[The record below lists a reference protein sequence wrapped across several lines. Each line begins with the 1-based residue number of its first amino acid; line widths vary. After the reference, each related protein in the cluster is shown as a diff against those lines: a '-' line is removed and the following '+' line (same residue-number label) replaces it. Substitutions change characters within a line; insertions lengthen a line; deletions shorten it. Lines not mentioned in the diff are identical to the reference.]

1 MTDSQP
7 TTQPGVLDDAGL
19 RRVVWVLSLTEI
31 TSWGVLYY
39 AFPVLLSS
47 IVDDTGWS
55 TTGVTGAFS
64 LSLIVAAGVGIFV
77 GRHIDR
83 RGPRLVMSAGSAL
96 AVVSVVVVATAPTYP
111 VFLIGW
117 LLIGVAMAG
126 VLYAPAFAALTHWA
140 GSRRVR
146 ALTTLTLVAGLAST
160 VFAPLTAVINSV
172 VDWRETYLVLV
183 VVLAAI
189 TLPAHWYGL
198 RQPWG
203 HGTSIV
209 DLQARPASRARV
221 ASTRPF
227 ILLAIAFAAASFTIY
242 AVLINLVP
250 LFIERGFTTTEA
262 AVALGLG
269 GVGQVAGRLGYARFA
284 ARTGVVSRTVIVL
297 ASVALTTALLAIL
310 PGPLWL
316 LTSVAML
323 VGVVRGIDTLLQATA
338 VSDRWGVHG
347 FGRLNGL
354 LTAPVM
360 VSAAIAPFAGAA
372 LAEAAGGQ
380 ATAFLLLA
388 GLAGA
393 AAVAAAFT
401 KREVGRATADH
412 RDVGEGVGSRS

>member
-47 IVDDTGWS
+47 IATDTGWS
-55 TTGVTGAFS
+55 TTALTGAFS
-64 LSLIVAAGVGIFV
+64 LSLVVAAGVGIFV

-96 AVVSVVVVATAPTYP
+96 AVASVVVVATARTYP

-140 GSRRVR
+140 GSRRVT

-160 VFAPLTAVINSV
+160 VFAPLTAAINSI

-183 VVLAAI
+183 VLLAAI

-203 HGTSIV
+203 HGITS
-209 DLQARPASRARV
+209 
-221 ASTRPF
+221 
-227 ILLAIAFAAASFTIY
+227 
-242 AVLINLVP
+242 
-250 LFIERGFTTTEA
+250 
-262 AVALGLG
+262 
-269 GVGQVAGRLGYARFA
+269 
-284 ARTGVVSRTVIVL
+284 
-297 ASVALTTALLAIL
+297 
-310 PGPLWL
+310 
-316 LTSVAML
+316 TS
-323 VGVVRGIDTLLQATA
+323 Q
-338 VSDRWGVHG
+338 
-347 FGRLNGL
+347 
-354 LTAPVM
+354 
-360 VSAAIAPFAGAA
+360 
-372 LAEAAGGQ
+372 
-380 ATAFLLLA
+380 
-388 GLAGA
+388 
-393 AAVAAAFT
+393 
-401 KREVGRATADH
+401 REH
-412 RDVGEGVGSRS
+412 SGSRPSR

>member
-1 MTDSQP
+1 VTNPQP
-7 TTQPGVLDDAGL
+7 TTQPGALDDAGL

-47 IVDDTGWS
+47 IAADTGWS
-55 TTGVTGAFS
+55 TTALTGAFS
-64 LSLIVAAGVGIFV
+64 LSLVVAGGVGILV

-96 AVVSVVVVATAPTYP
+96 AAASVVVVATAPTYA

-126 VLYAPAFAALTHWA
+126 VLYAPAFAAITHWA
-140 GSRRVR
+140 GSRRIV

-160 VFAPLTAVINSV
+160 VFAPLTAAINSI
-172 VDWRETYLVLV
+172 VDWRDTYLVLV
-183 VVLAAI
+183 VLLAAI

-203 HGTSIV
+203 HGT
-209 DLQARPASRARV
+209 ASATPGPTNGAGRV

-227 ILLAIAFAAASFTIY
+227 ILLAVAFATAAFSLY

-269 GVGQVAGRLGYARFA
+269 GAGQVAGRLGYAKFA
-284 ARTGVVSRTVIVL
+284 AHTAVVPRTVIVL
-297 ASVALTTALLAIL
+297 TAVAVTTALLAIL
-310 PGPLWL
+310 PGPLLL
-316 LTSVAML
+316 LTAVAIL
-323 VGVVRGIDTLLQATA
+323 VGVARGIDTLLQATA
-338 VSDRWGVHG
+338 ISDRWGVHG

-360 VSAAIAPFAGAA
+360 VSAAVAPFAGAA
-372 LAEAAGGQ
+372 LAEVAGGQ
-380 ATAFLLLA
+380 ANAFLLLA
-388 GLAGA
+388 LVAVA

-401 KREVGRATADH
+401 SVDAVVREQPSAI
-412 RDVGEGVGSRS
+412 GEGVGSRS

>member
-1 MTDSQP
+1 MA
-7 TTQPGVLDDAGL
+7 TTSPGVLDDAGL

-39 AFPVLLSS
+39 AFPVLLPS
-47 IVDDTGWS
+47 IVGDTGWS

-64 LSLIVAAGVGIFV
+64 LSLIVAAGVGILV
-77 GRHIDR
+77 GRHIDH

-96 AVVSVVVVATAPTYP
+96 AVVALAVVALAPTYS
-111 VFLIGW
+111 VFLFGW

-140 GSRRVR
+140 GSRRVM

-160 VFAPLTAVINSV
+160 VFAPLTAAINSV
-172 VDWRETYLVLV
+172 VDWRETYLMLMA
-183 VVLAAI
+183 VLAAI

-198 RQPWG
+198 RKPWG
-203 HGTSIV
+203 HGTT
-209 DLQARPASRARV
+209 LPPAHSTAESARV

-227 ILLAIAFAAASFTIY
+227 IMLAIAFAAASFTIY

-269 GVGQVAGRLGYARFA
+269 GVGQVAGRLGYSSFA
-284 ARTGVVSRTVIVL
+284 ARTGVISRTVIVL
-297 ASVALTTALLAIL
+297 ALVALTTVLLAIL

-372 LAEAAGGQ
+372 IAEATGGQ

-388 GLAGA
+388 SVAGA
-393 AAVAAAFT
+393 AAVTAAFT
-401 KREVGRATADH
+401 NVKAASQEDH
-412 RDVGEGVGSRS
+412 RAVGEGVGSRA

>member
-1 MTDSQP
+1 MTDSEAV
-7 TTQPGVLDDAGL
+7 TQPGVLDDAGL

-55 TTGVTGAFS
+55 TTEVTGAFS
-64 LSLIVAAGVGIFV
+64 LSLIVAAGVGIVV

-83 RGPRLVMSAGSAL
+83 RGPRLVMSAGSTL
-96 AVVSVVVVATAPTYP
+96 AVVSVAVVASAPTYA
-111 VFLIGW
+111 VFLVGW

-140 GSRRVR
+140 GSRRVK

-160 VFAPLTAVINSV
+160 VFAPLTAVVNSV
-172 VDWRETYLVLV
+172 VDWRETYLVLL

-203 HGTSIV
+203 HGITAPGAHTSRDSV
-209 DLQARPASRARV
+209 RV

-227 ILLAIAFAAASFTIY
+227 ILLAISFAAASFTIY

-250 LFIERGFTTTEA
+250 LFIERGFTTSEA

-269 GVGQVAGRLGYARFA
+269 GVGQVVGRLGYARFA
-284 ARTGVVSRTVIVL
+284 ARTGVISRTVIVL

-372 LAEAAGGQ
+372 LAEATGRQ

-388 GLAGA
+388 GVAGA
-393 AAVAAAFT
+393 AAVTAAFT
-401 KREVGRATADH
+401 SVKGRAQDES
-412 RDVGEGVGSRS
+412 RDVQEGVGSRT

>member
-1 MTDSQP
+1 MTDSQT

-47 IVDDTGWS
+47 IVTDTGWS
-55 TTGVTGAFS
+55 TTALTGAFS
-64 LSLIVAAGVGIFV
+64 LSLVVAGGVGIFV

-83 RGPRLVMSAGSAL
+83 RGPRLVMTAGSAL
-96 AVVSVVVVATAPTYP
+96 AVVSVIVVATARTYP
-111 VFLIGW
+111 VFLTGW

-140 GSRRVR
+140 GSRRVV

-160 VFAPLTAVINSV
+160 VFAPLTAAINSI

-183 VVLAAI
+183 VLLAAI

-203 HGTSIV
+203 HGIGSTTRQPSTGG
-209 DLQARPASRARV
+209 SRV

-227 ILLAIAFAAASFTIY
+227 ILLAVAFATAAFTLY

-250 LFIERGFTTTEA
+250 LFIERGFTTSEA
-262 AVALGLG
+262 AIALGLG
-269 GVGQVAGRLGYARFA
+269 GAGQVAGRLGYARFA
-284 ARTGVVSRTVIVL
+284 AQTAVVPRTVIVL
-297 ASVALTTALLAIL
+297 AAVGASTAMLA
-310 PGPLWL
+310 
-316 LTSVAML
+316 VL
-323 VGVVRGIDTLLQATA
+323 VGVARGIDTLLQATA
-338 VSDRWGVHG
+338 ISDRWGVHG

-360 VSAAIAPFAGAA
+360 VSAAVAPFAGAA
-372 LAEAAGGQ
+372 LAEVAGGQ
-380 ATAFLLLA
+380 ANAFLLLA
-388 GLAGA
+388 LVAVA

-401 KREVGRATADH
+401 SVDVVEREHPSAL
-412 RDVGEGVGSRS
+412 GEGVGSRS

>member
-47 IVDDTGWS
+47 IAADTGWS
-55 TTGVTGAFS
+55 TTALTGAFS
-64 LSLIVAAGVGIFV
+64 LSLVVAAGVGIFV

-140 GSRRVR
+140 GSRRVT

-160 VFAPLTAVINSV
+160 VFAPLTAAINSV

-183 VVLAAI
+183 VLLAAI

-203 HGTSIV
+203 HGTTSTTCTLDQRVSPSRKHPTVHPARGCLRDRIV
-209 DLQARPASRARV
+209 HPLRGAHQPGPAVHRAWLHDHRGRGRSWPRRRRTGRGTTRLCQVRSADGRRSTDRHRARG
-221 ASTRPF
+221 
-227 ILLAIAFAAASFTIY
+227 
-242 AVLINLVP
+242 
-250 LFIERGFTTTEA
+250 RGSDHRT
-262 AVALGLG
+262 
-269 GVGQVAGRLGYARFA
+269 AGD
-284 ARTGVVSRTVIVL
+284 
-297 ASVALTTALLAIL
+297 
-310 PGPLWL
+310 P
-316 LTSVAML
+316 
-323 VGVVRGIDTLLQATA
+323 
-338 VSDRWGVHG
+338 
-347 FGRLNGL
+347 
-354 LTAPVM
+354 
-360 VSAAIAPFAGAA
+360 AGATC
-372 LAEAAGGQ
+372 GC
-380 ATAFLLLA
+380 
-388 GLAGA
+388 
-393 AAVAAAFT
+393 
-401 KREVGRATADH
+401 
-412 RDVGEGVGSRS
+412 